1 MTVLIVMPV
10 VAVMPASHIAAFFE
24 HRSFSEGVSEGISEG
39 ASEKMFTRFCRS
51 DIIVNPQS

>member
-24 HRSFSEGVSEGISEG
+24 HRSFSEGVSEGG
-39 ASEKMFTRFCRS
+39 HPTPQASRLTPFLPVFH
-51 DIIVNPQS
+51 PGF